1 MFLPCEYEYTQGLL
15 KKLSPNVT
23 KGLNLFLRRPLRL
36 APEVLEKVLEDGLAL
51 PLQGPP
57 VDAGPV
63 VEPLLKEVEH

>member
-1 MFLPCEYEYTQGLL
+1 M
-15 KKLSPNVT
+15 
-23 KGLNLFLRRPLRL
+23 RRPLRP